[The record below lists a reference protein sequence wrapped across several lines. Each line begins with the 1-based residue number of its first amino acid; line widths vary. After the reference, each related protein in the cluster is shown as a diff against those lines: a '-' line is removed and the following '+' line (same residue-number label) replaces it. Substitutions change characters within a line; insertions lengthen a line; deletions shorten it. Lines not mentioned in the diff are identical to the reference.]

1 MAEVKLTKQ
10 QEAVV
15 NNRGG
20 NLLVSAAAG
29 AGKTKVLVDR
39 IMKQVCEEGKDI
51 DSFLVITYTKAA
63 AAELRA
69 KITAALSERLS
80 TTDAYSAGYKHI
92 NNQLFRVNNAK
103 ISTVHAYCSTLLR
116 AHSAEAGLPG
126 DFRVAEEQEA
136 KVLRAAAMEDTLEAL
151 YKDIDKHP
159 DKKAFVEEL
168 AYGRDDSAV
177 PAIIYSIYDTIQA
190 HPWPAQ
196 WVAECIT
203 NMDVTKYTDAAQTP
217 WGVYIVSS
225 TKEYIRSQL
234 PLIHI
239 AQDICDRDAALA
251 AAYGPAIHEDTA
263 KLNEL
268 LTANWDAMFLAKDR
282 SWAKFKAIRKG
293 TEVSEALQE
302 QIKNIRTRYKKAVDE
317 KLKGIY
323 GSSKEVLADLQRTES
338 SIRGMFALVGDFDK
352 RFQAKKEANNV
363 LDFSDLEHMTI
374 RLLLNEETKEK
385 TDVAKAVANT
395 FTEVMVDEFQ
405 DTNGVQESIFEAISN
420 GKNRFMVGDV
430 KQSIYRFRLADPTIF
445 LSHYNTYQDY
455 TVAAEGEPRRIL
467 LSDNFRSRAEI
478 LDATNA
484 VMSTCMSET
493 VGGLHYGNEEA
504 LKAGRTDFIDTED
517 NPVELVA
524 IDMDSTNTESSGD
537 EDMESVAKVD
547 IEAKY
552 VAGRIREMLNTGEIM
567 DESTGAMRSIRAK
580 DIAILMQAP
589 KRPAAHY
596 IKALADVGIAAQSA
610 KNGSIMDTTE
620 VATLYAFLQV
630 LDNPT
635 QDIPLVAM
643 LASPL
648 VGFTADELAQVRMA
662 KKDAATFYD
671 ALQTYAE
678 KSEKAARFVH
688 MVTELRSLIPHYKLS
703 QIFSEILYRTDA
715 EDVFGAMSNGEQRM
729 ANVHRFSE
737 MIANYESGGSR
748 GLFEFICY
756 MEALR
761 EQGTEL
767 PQAGCS
773 ATDDAVTIMS
783 IHSSKGL
790 EFSIVFLTDTSRR
803 FNSSDLKAS
812 ALLHKELGAGVQAV
826 ATTKDGIHHRYP
838 TIARNAIS
846 SKNGAEAKS
855 EYLRIL
861 YVAMTRAKQKLIMT
875 YCDKLSRTM
884 QRLGSEAGYPLP
896 SAISQS
902 VSNPGS
908 WILLTALCRKEA
920 VALQRMAGTIP
931 FHMMPSQYPWDI
943 KVVKA
948 ADVGGKTMTLSEI
961 ESSLEADETE
971 EATVVGEEVY
981 PELDIDKLEK
991 DLAFSYEHQ
1000 ASVEMPAK
1008 LAATNLTAH
1017 EKKITINR
1025 PNFAKK
1031 TGFTAAE
1038 RGTATHTFMQ
1048 YADYALCANAC
1059 RNGTH
1064 AGYEA
1069 IESEIDRMVTK
1080 KYITEDDAKA
1090 IYQDA
1095 LLTLF
1100 KSDVGQRLGNI
1111 APGHMQREFPFA
1123 LLLPAKDILGDDA
1136 PDDDIM
1142 VQGIIDLYVVTDD
1155 GIEIIDFKTDYVSNT
1170 DEEEEKAKLYANQ
1183 LGLYAKALKHIFHT
1197 DVKSKSI
1204 IFLRNAHEVTVA

>member
-1 MAEVKLTKQ
+1 MAGIKLTKQ
-10 QEAVV
+10 QEAVI
-15 NNRGG
+15 NDRGG

-39 IMKQVCEEGKDI
+39 IMKEVCEEGKDI

-69 KITAALSERLS
+69 KVMTALSERMSS
-80 TTDAYSAGYKHI
+80 TDMRDASYEHI
-92 NNQLFRVNNAK
+92 SHQLLRINSAK

-116 AHSAEAGLPG
+116 AHSAEAGLPS

-136 KVLRAAAMEDTLEAL
+136 KVLRSAAMEDTLEAL

-196 WVAECIT
+196 WVAECLD
-203 NMDVTKYTDAAQTP
+203 NMDVTKYTDAAETP
-217 WGVYIVSS
+217 WGAYIVSS

-234 PLIHI
+234 PLIRT
-239 AQDICDRDAALA
+239 AQDICDRDEALST
-251 AAYGPAIHEDTA
+251 AYSPAIHEDA
-263 KLNEL
+263 VKLEDILN
-268 LTANWDAMFLAKDR
+268 ANWDSVFLIKDR
-282 SWAKFKAIRKG
+282 GWAKLKSIRKN
-293 TEVSEALQE
+293 TNVSEALQE
-302 QIKNIRTRYKKAVDE
+302 QIKSIRTRYKKAVDE

-323 GSSKEVLADLQRTES
+323 GPSKEVLADLQRTES
-338 SIRGMFALVGDFDK
+338 SIRGMFALVADFDT

-374 RLLLNEETKEK
+374 RLLLDETTHEK
-385 TDVAKAVANT
+385 TNVAKAVSAT
-395 FTEVMVDEFQ
+395 ITEVMVDEFQ
-405 DTNGVQESIFEAISN
+405 DTNGVQEAIFNAISN

-445 LSHYNTYQDY
+445 LSHYNTYKDY
-455 TVAAEGEPRRIL
+455 TEAADGEPRRIL
-467 LSDNFRSRAEI
+467 LSENFRSRAEI

-484 VMSTCMSET
+484 VMETCMSET
-493 VGGLHYGNEEA
+493 VGGLTYGDDEA
-504 LKAGRTDFIDTED
+504 LKAGRTDFIPTED
-517 NPVELVA
+517 NPIELVA
-524 IDMDSTNTESSGD
+524 IDTESAAAAPSGD

-552 VAGRIREMLNTGEIM
+552 VASRIRDMLDNGTIM
-567 DESTGAMRSIRAK
+567 DEGTGEMRSIRAK
-580 DIAILMQAP
+580 DVAILMQAP
-589 KRPAAHY
+589 KRSAAHY

-620 VATLYAFLQV
+620 IATLYAFLQV
-630 LDNPT
+630 LDSPT

-648 VGFTADELAQVRMA
+648 VGFTADELAQVRIA
-662 KKDAATFYD
+662 KKDAATFYE
-671 ALQTYAE
+671 ALQVYAE
-678 KSEKAARFVH
+678 KSKKAEDFVK

-737 MIANYESGGSR
+737 MIAGYEAGGAR

-767 PQAGCS
+767 PQAACS
-773 ATDDAVTIMS
+773 TTDDAVTIMS

-790 EFSIVFLTDTSRR
+790 EFPIVFLTDTSRR

-826 ATTKDGIHHRYP
+826 AVTKDGIHHRYP

-875 YCDKLSRTM
+875 YCDKLGRTL
-884 QRLGSEAGYPLP
+884 QRLGAEASYPLP

-902 VSNPGS
+902 VVNPGS
-908 WILLTALCRKEA
+908 WILLTALCREEG
-920 VALQRMAGTIP
+920 VPLQRVAGTIP
-931 FHMMPSQYPWDI
+931 YTLMPSRHPWNI
-943 KVVKA
+943 KVINA
-948 ADVGGKTMTLSEI
+948 SDIGGKTMTLSEI
-961 ESSLEADETE
+961 ESSMEEDETK
-971 EATVVGEEVY
+971 EAQVLGEEVY
-981 PELDIDKLEK
+981 PELDAEAVEEGLSFTYQYQD
-991 DLAFSYEHQ
+991 
-1000 ASVEMPAK
+1000 SVEMPAK
-1008 LAATNLTAH
+1008 LAATNLTAR
-1017 EKKITINR
+1017 KRKVTINR
-1025 PNFAKK
+1025 PDFAKK
-1031 TGFTAAE
+1031 KGLTAAE
-1038 RGTATHTFMQ
+1038 RGTATHSFMQ
-1048 YADYALCANAC
+1048 YANYAFCAQAC
-1059 RNGTH
+1059 LKGTH
-1064 AGYEA
+1064 DGYLA
-1069 IESEIDRMVTK
+1069 IEAEIRRMLSEK
-1080 KYITEDDAKA
+1080 FITADEAKGV
-1090 IYQDA
+1090 YKDE
-1095 LLTLF
+1095 LLHLF
-1100 KSDVGQRLGNI
+1100 KSDIGQKLGRI
-1111 APGHMQREFPFA
+1111 APNRMRREFPFA
-1123 LLLPAKDILGDDA
+1123 LLLPAKDILGNDA

-1142 VQGIIDLYVVTDD
+1142 VQGIIDMFLMTDD
-1155 GIEIIDFKTDYVSNT
+1155 GIEIVDFKTDYVSNT
-1170 DEEEEKAKLYANQ
+1170 DEENEKAQHYASQ
-1183 LGLYAKALKHIFHT
+1183 LGLYEKALKHIYNE
-1197 DVKSKSI
+1197 DVVSKSI
-1204 IFLRNAHEVTVA
+1204 IFLHSAHSVSVS